1 MPTPAIVKGS
11 DHFFNV
17 LYEGNG
23 GGQRVGKFVP
33 FTDNGTIDKSCIFD
47 SASSGRMNRD
57 FTSAG
62 TNTKKCTLSFWF
74 KLGTNTTASG
84 NLISAWGG
92 TGYLFQIFKY
102 ADNHGSYPSS
112 LMFQHY
118 DGGSYN
124 SQIRPNRTFEDR
136 SKFYHCLYVWDST
149 ESTDSNR
156 IKIYIDGNQI
166 TSFSTSS
173 YPSQNDDFVLT
184 DKQSSDNTTVALGT
198 NASQIGGTENQF
210 YDGYLAEVN
219 IVDGSAL
226 GPSTFGL
233 TDSSTG
239 RWIPKSLSGITY
251 GSNGA
256 RLTFANTAGLTIGDD
271 TSGNTN
277 DFTISNIATTDITT
291 DSPTQNHT
299 TLNPIKNSNITL
311 SEGNLRSATVSGAQ
325 GYVSGSDI
333 PLTSGKYYGEITI
346 TTAGGTLFFVG
357 VGNRND
363 YLAHYT
369 EENPLSK
376 IEGGYIRSDT
386 GQGYTAFGDTG
397 TYRTYGSSYTTN
409 DIIGIAVDVDKGAV
423 WISKNNTWYN
433 SASASEIENGDV
445 SNSLVTGVTGPLILL
460 NYTHNG
466 TTLDYNFGQ
475 KGFEYTPPTGYK
487 AIQQDN
493 LPETEKGVSGFTWL
507 KDRDNS
513 TNHYLVDSSRNY
525 KNALYSNSTGAE
537 VFLTAGLRNPLKG
550 GFEVLD
556 GDPVNGSGRS
566 FVSWNW
572 VANSGITASNTD
584 GSITST
590 VQANQ
595 TAGFSI
601 VQYTG
606 TGSNATIGHGLSS
619 APELIILKRLV
630 GVQDW
635 LVGNTA
641 SGWTKHLFLNG
652 NDALATASTTWNNT
666 APTSSVFSVGTV
678 NSSNKSGDP
687 FIGYVWH
694 GVDGFS
700 KIGSYTGNGSTDG
713 TFVYTGFVPRFLIIK
728 RTNTT
733 GGWFMLDTVRQ
744 TFNPNGTYHEAQRA
758 TAEDNQNST
767 VFIDFV
773 SNGFKIRGTSSA
785 INTSSSTY
793 IYMAFAEHPF
803 VGDGTSPVTAR

>member
-1 MPTPAIVKGS
+1 MPKPSVVRGS
-11 DHFFNV
+11 DHFSNV
-17 LYEGNG
+17 IYEGNG
-23 GGQRVGKFVP
+23 GGQRVGNFVP
-33 FTDNGTIDKSCIFD
+33 YTDNGTIAKSCIFD
-47 SASSGRMNRD
+47 KASSGRMNRD

-74 KLGTNTTASG
+74 KLGTSTTASG

-92 TGYLFQIFKY
+92 TGYLFQIIKY
-102 ADNHGSYPSS
+102 ADNHGSYPSY

-233 TDSSTG
+233 TDTSTG

-493 LPETEKGVSGFTWL
+493 LPETGKGVSGFTWL

-572 VANSGITASNTD
+572 VANGGTTSANTD
-584 GSITST
+584 GSGATLAST
-590 VQANQ
+590 IQANQ
-595 TAGFSI
+595 TAGFSV

-606 TGSNATIGHGLSS
+606 NATAGAKVAHGLSA
-619 APELIILKRLV
+619 APKWILVKRL
-630 GVQDW
+630 DST
-635 LVGNTA
+635 GNWYHYHA
-641 SGWTKHLFLNG
+641 SMGATKYQGGTNAAF
-652 NDALATASTTWNNT
+652 ATSSLTWNNT
-666 APTSSVFSVGTV
+666 APTSSVFSLG
-678 NSSNKSGDP
+678 SGDTNTNTAN
-687 FIGYVWH
+687 FVAYCWNEVSGYSRF
-694 GVDGFS
+694 G
-700 KIGSYTGNGSTDG
+700 IYTGNGSTNG
-713 TFVYTGFVPRFLIIK
+713 PFVYTGFKPSWIMIKQTNSTGSWIIADNSRSPFNPVDK
-728 RTNTT
+728 LLRAEGTNTEST
-733 GGWFMLDTVRQ
+733 FTSYDML
-744 TFNPNGTYHEAQRA
+744 
-758 TAEDNQNST
+758 
-767 VFIDFV
+767 
-773 SNGFKIRGTSSA
+773 SNGFKQR
-785 INTSSSTY
+785 NTDTGFNGSGSTY
-793 IYMAFAEHPF
+793 VYMAFAQHPF
-803 VGDGTSPVTAR
+803 VGDGTNPATAR